1 MMERPFREYER
12 PPMTRH
18 RAPDL
23 KTPRRQFAALPCMS
37 GEAGLMVL
45 LVTSRGTGRW
55 VLPKGWP
62 KKRCSGA
69 EIAALEA
76 FEEAGLM
83 GDVAVRSIGLYRYS
97 KHLPNGGVVQC
108 DVDVYPMRVA
118 ELLEDWPE
126 RAQRRRQWFTLAEA
140 AGLVNEADLTALL
153 LGFEETP
160 GF

>member
-1 MMERPFREYER
+1 MA
-12 PPMTRH
+12 RH
-18 RAPDL
+18 HKRDP
-23 KTPRRQFAALPCMS
+23 KVPRRQFAALPCMS

-45 LVTSRGTGRW
+45 LVTSRDTGRW

-76 FEEAGLM
+76 FEEAGLV
-83 GDVAVRSIGLYRYS
+83 GDVAAISIGFYRYP
-97 KHLPNGGVVQC
+97 KHLPNGGVVEC

-118 ELLEDWPE
+118 HLLEDWPE

-153 LGFEETP
+153 LGFEAM
-160 GF
+160 G